1 MEVNLKTRTAR
12 TIKWNVIDRFASQL
26 LYAVTGVVLARLLST
41 DDFGLVGA
49 VLVFQTFASLF
60 VDSGFSYALIQRK
73 SPSQTDYSTVLWFNL
88 SISIILYIIL
98 FFCAPLIADCF
109 QHDSR
114 LISLSRVMFLTLIIN
129 ASTIVQTNRLMKR
142 MDVKMVAVSNSIG
155 LIIAGVTGIS
165 LAIYGYGAWAIVW
178 QSITLTS
185 VKTFVLWTSERWM
198 PTLTFSFSALKSY
211 FGIGSRMML
220 TSFFNTLFLNIYSFF
235 IGNRAGLSSLGYYT
249 QSDRWSKMGITSISQ
264 VFTSSFLPALSAVQ
278 DDNERYLRAC
288 SRMNRLAAYILFPS
302 MLWLIMMAPNIFHT
316 LFDNKWDNSIAL
328 FQLLLARGIFT
339 ILIGIY
345 NNFLLAK
352 NHPKAILWIEILRD
366 GVAFIVLIA
375 TLPFINE
382 SRGDNPVWGLE
393 LLIFGQLLSS
403 FVAWVVTLII
413 TTRFIKA
420 SVRKFISD
428 LFPYFF
434 LSLAICAVLYVISN
448 LFQQAILNLALQIII
463 AFTLYFV
470 INFLSGSKIQ
480 REAIAYIMKKPLPS
494 EIQS

>member
-1 MEVNLKTRTAR
+1 
-12 TIKWNVIDRFASQL
+12 
-26 LYAVTGVVLARLLST
+26 
-41 DDFGLVGA
+41 
-49 VLVFQTFASLF
+49 
-60 VDSGFSYALIQRK
+60 
-73 SPSQTDYSTVLWFNL
+73 
-88 SISIILYIIL
+88 
-98 FFCAPLIADCF
+98 
-109 QHDSR
+109 
-114 LISLSRVMFLTLIIN
+114 
-129 ASTIVQTNRLMKR
+129 MKR

-302 MLWLIMMAPNIFHT
+302 MLWLIVMAPNIFHT

-420 SVRKFISD
+420 SARKFISD

-434 LSLAICAVLYVISN
+434 LSLAICGVLYVISN
-448 LFQQAILNLALQIII
+448 LFQQAILNLAFQIII